1 MSNKKQNSNII
12 ERFVLFVVLLN
23 NYFIPISTAR
33 NSVWHF
39 LYWLVSFFA
48 FGMFIVLYDKKI
60 KEKDAEIKYLKE
72 IIKKLK
78 NN

>member
-33 NSVWHF
+33 NSIWHF
-39 LYWLVSFFA
+39 LYWIVSFFA
-48 FGMFIVLYDKKI
+48 FGILILLYDNKI
-60 KEKDAEIKYLKE
+60 KEKDAEIRSLKE
-72 IIKKLK
+72 IIKELK

>member
-1 MSNKKQNSNII
+1 MSNKKQNRNII

-23 NYFIPISTAR
+23 NYFIPISIAR

-39 LYWLVSFFA
+39 LYWLVSFFS
-48 FGMFIVLYDKKI
+48 FGMFIVLYDSKI
-60 KEKDAEIKYLKE
+60 KEKDAEIKNLKG